1 MSQELIQKKIRIAS
15 KTLDK
20 INQLIKDYEID
31 NESRLYREFIEIG
44 YAIKKKQLDGDL
56 GNGYDN
62 FNLDANKRAKYHS
75 ILLEKIA
82 KKILDIDDNEISKI
96 FNETTNYNHEVLANI
111 ASFHDIDNEKIKD
124 LKKQKINF

>member
-15 KTLDK
+15 KTLEK
-20 INQLIKDYEID
+20 INQLIEDYEID

-62 FNLDANKRAKYHS
+62 LNLDANKRAKYHS
-75 ILLEKIA
+75 ILLEKMS
-82 KKILDIDDNEISKI
+82 KKILNIDDNELADIANI
-96 FNETTNYNHEVLANI
+96 AADYNHEVLANM
-111 ASFHDIDNEKIKD
+111 ASFHDLDNEKIKD
-124 LKKQKINF
+124 LKNKK